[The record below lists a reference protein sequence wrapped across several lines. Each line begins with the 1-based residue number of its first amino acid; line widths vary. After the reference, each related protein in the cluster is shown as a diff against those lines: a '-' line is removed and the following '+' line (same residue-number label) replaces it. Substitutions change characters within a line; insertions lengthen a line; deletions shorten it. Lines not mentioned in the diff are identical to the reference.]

1 MDYKQLWDNSFI
13 AQEKDYSYNSVPPE
27 AIVRTVSYHLRSL
40 PEEQR
45 RNLRYLDMGCG
56 AGSTLLWL
64 AERGI
69 HSMGVDIS
77 PKALELAIQAFY
89 EVGYDSTST
98 YWPDFHLGSA
108 TSIPKPDES
117 FDGIVEANVFQHLGR
132 EDRDKAF
139 AEVRRLLK
147 PGGIFVGYDMAVG
160 STPHNSA
167 IHRVEGDPGSFL
179 LGSGEGYHVEDIG
192 LTHFFSYGEYLE
204 YLRGFRHVDSTVVQY
219 QLPVTEMKRR
229 YPDRSNGHTY
239 AHRFYCTFAIK

>member
-1 MDYKQLWDNSFI
+1 MDTHQQQLWDNSFI
-13 AQEKDYSYNSVPPE
+13 AQEKDHSYNSVPPE
-27 AIVRTVSYHLRSL
+27 AIVRTVSYHLRAL
-40 PEEQR
+40 PIEQR
-45 RNLRYLDMGCG
+45 QNLQYLDMGCG
-56 AGSTLLWL
+56 AGATMEWL
-64 AERGI
+64 ERSGARAV
-69 HSMGVDIS
+69 GVDIS
-77 PKALELAIQAFY
+77 PKAIHLAKCFFSRC
-89 EVGYDSTST
+89 GYDKES
-98 YWPDFHLGSA
+98 YPILHLGSV
-108 TSIPKPDES
+108 TSVPEPDGS